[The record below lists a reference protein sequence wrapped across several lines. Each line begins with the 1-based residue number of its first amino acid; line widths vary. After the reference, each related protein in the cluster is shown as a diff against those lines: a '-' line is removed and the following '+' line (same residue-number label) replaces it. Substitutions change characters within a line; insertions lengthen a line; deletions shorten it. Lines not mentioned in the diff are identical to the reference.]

1 MAPKAEAENH
11 PPTDTHLDNAS
22 LAIVL
27 NLEITNKAKALRRIS
42 RWLHYMISRVQ
53 ERLIRVVSVKTKD
66 QLANPLTKITY
77 SPTQHWREAEWIQGS
92 QRAIVHMQKVARVAI
107 RQRRDRTSPPKTV
120 HEIGPQESKHEEDE
134 TEDNEHDETNVNT
147 SSNATITK
155 ETETARKQ
163 AREAKRKR
171 KLERDVTDRSDKRQR
186 QDEETQ
192 ITTRERKPT
201 TPRTRRGGRI
211 KHKVD
216 EMEGV
221 RDNRCISM

>member
-1 MAPKAEAENH
+1 MPRDPRLYNTES
-11 PPTDTHLDNAS
+11 T
-22 LAIVL
+22 
-27 NLEITNKAKALRRIS
+27 KAKALRRIS

-92 QRAIVHMQKVARVAI
+92 QPAIVHMQKVAHAAI
-107 RQRRDRTSPPKTV
+107 RQRKDRTSPPKIV
-120 HEIGPQESKHEEDE
+120 HKIGQQESKHEEDE
-134 TEDNEHDETNVNT
+134 TKDNEHNETNVNT

-171 KLERDVTDRSDKRQR
+171 KLESDATDRSDKRPR
-186 QDEETQ
+186 QNDVSQIKTQ
-192 ITTRERKPT
+192 ERKSKA
-201 TPRTRRGGRI
+201 PRQQREGSRESTRR
-211 KHKVD
+211 KV
-216 EMEGV
+216 MAAMRPCV
-221 RDNRCISM
+221 SKM